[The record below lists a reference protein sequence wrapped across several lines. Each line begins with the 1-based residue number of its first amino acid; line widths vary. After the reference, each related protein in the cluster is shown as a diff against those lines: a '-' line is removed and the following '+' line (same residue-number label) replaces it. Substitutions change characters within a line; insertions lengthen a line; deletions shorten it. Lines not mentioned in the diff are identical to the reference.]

1 VGRRHPARSVGP
13 VLVGAFNV
21 TGVFG
26 RAAVPRRQAALAGLG
41 IEPVADLPGVG
52 AGLIDHPVTRL
63 LLVPKPGSCDLDTP
77 LAQVVVRYTAPGSGE
92 FDNMQ
97 QGRR

>member
-1 VGRRHPARSVGP
+1 M
-13 VLVGAFNV
+13 